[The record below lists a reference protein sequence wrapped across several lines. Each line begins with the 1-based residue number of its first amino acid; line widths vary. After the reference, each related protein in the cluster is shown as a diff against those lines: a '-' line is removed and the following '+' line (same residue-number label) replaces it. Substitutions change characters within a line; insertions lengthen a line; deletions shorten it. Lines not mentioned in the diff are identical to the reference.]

1 MKTIT
6 ISAFIVMVFFSIAA
20 MPAPEKK
27 ASTKNVNK
35 TVDGFSFVRTHR
47 QGRGAD
53 VSWSFISSNVSG
65 FTVQRTNED
74 PNDPYS
80 VWIDVSSV
88 GYNSSRSYKTLDENP
103 FPGFINY
110 RVIAVMSDGST
121 EMSQVSTVHIMS
133 H

>member
-27 ASTKNVNK
+27 ASTKNENK

-88 GYNSSRSYKTLDENP
+88 GYNSTRSYKAHDDNP

-121 EMSQVSTVHIMS
+121 MASQVSTVHIMS